1 MVYFVLNNKVMEE
14 EQMGIW
20 PPHEAFYLESMLTV
34 TRTAMYAL
42 GRLQNALKALNEG
55 YEVNDYEIIDHVQSL
70 VIGVGAISRYFW
82 PSDKKARHQNR
93 ANNLRQA
100 FDIKDDNPLKD
111 RKVRNFV
118 EHFDENLD
126 DFLAKSPVGVFMP
139 SYVGER
145 PSEEVRTSLFR
156 AYFFDDHTFCAL
168 DHEYS
173 MLPIIKELHGLHQRL
188 EQAAKKGGRLPG

>member
-1 MVYFVLNNKVMEE
+1 MEE

-42 GRLQNALKALNEG
+42 GRLQVSLKAWSEG
-55 YEVNDYEIIDHVQSL
+55 LPVNDYEIIDYVQNL
-70 VIGVGAISRYFW
+70 IIGAGAISRYFW
-82 PSDKKARHQNR
+82 PSDKKPIHQNR
-93 ANNLRQA
+93 AKALRDA

-126 DFLAKSPVGVFMP
+126 EFLAKFPIGVFMP
-139 SYVGER
+139 SFVGER
-145 PSEEVRTSLFR
+145 PPEQQVRTSLFR
-156 AYFFDDHTFCAL
+156 AYYVDDHTFHAL
-168 DHEYS
+168 EHEYA
-173 MLPIIKELHGLHQRL
+173 MLPIIKELHGLHQLL
-188 EQAAKKGGRLPG
+188 EQAARDGGRLPG